1 VPLLLSKVITE
12 NDFADSIKNGFAT
25 TGLYPLNENAVNY
38 NKCVKIANSNDT
50 LAEDNITSSKILTHR
65 EYLESKIDIEVL
77 QRFKLT
83 KEAKITWETEDKYAS
98 LYDMWYKFVD
108 DEINS
113 KTDVS
118 VTQLSVVT
126 SPPSSSNDNL
136 IEFPFPEYEASTSND
151 CE

>member
-1 VPLLLSKVITE
+1 M
-12 NDFADSIKNGFAT
+12 
-25 TGLYPLNENAVNY
+25 
-38 NKCVKIANSNDT
+38 CKIANSNT

-65 EYLESKIDIEVL
+65 EYLESKIEVL
-77 QRFKLT
+77 QHFKLT
-83 KEAKITWETEDKYAS
+83 KEAKIIWETEDKYAS
-98 LYDMWYKFVD
+98 LYDMWCKFVD